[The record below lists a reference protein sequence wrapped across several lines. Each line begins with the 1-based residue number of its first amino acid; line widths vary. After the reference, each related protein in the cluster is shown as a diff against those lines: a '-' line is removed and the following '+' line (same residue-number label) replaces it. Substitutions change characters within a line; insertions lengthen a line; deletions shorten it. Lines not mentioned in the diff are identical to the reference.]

1 MLDLPRPGIQSMSPA
16 LAGGFFTTEPP
27 GKSPPTHLDH
37 FHLSAT
43 FSAWWKFT
51 KVWGMNKTIMLMEKA
66 RFSSVRPSG
75 SSRCE
80 VSMAEMGEES
90 FLHAS
95 DSQTTALHHL
105 FFNLGLVNSCVI
117 SWGCF
122 KPRCTCSLVEWRH
135 SVIMEEPWLW
145 NHSSVWQVVFWVS
158 LRCMHGGYG
167 PDRSPAFME
176 STVWEGMCGQEA
188 LKQIRRGLSTKKRCT
203 TWEFQVKF
211 YLGQNEDCSPVDST
225 SDSSEE
231 LLRRGRGGRLIYVIL
246 VKGKFNESSTYFTFL
261 LVTNSWYYHEGFQC
275 FSRYEE
281 VQRLGSW
288 SQFLKTSI

>member
-1 MLDLPRPGIQSMSPA
+1 MWDLPRSGIEPMSPA

-27 GKSPPTHLDH
+27 GKSPPTHLDN

-43 FSAWWKFT
+43 FSAWWKFI

-75 SSRCE
+75 LSRCE

-135 SVIMEEPWLW
+135 SFIMEEPWL
-145 NHSSVWQVVFWVS
+145 
-158 LRCMHGGYG
+158 
-167 PDRSPAFME
+167 
-176 STVWEGMCGQEA
+176 
-188 LKQIRRGLSTKKRCT
+188 
-203 TWEFQVKF
+203 
-211 YLGQNEDCSPVDST
+211 
-225 SDSSEE
+225 
-231 LLRRGRGGRLIYVIL
+231 
-246 VKGKFNESSTYFTFL
+246 
-261 LVTNSWYYHEGFQC
+261 
-275 FSRYEE
+275 
-281 VQRLGSW
+281 
-288 SQFLKTSI
+288 